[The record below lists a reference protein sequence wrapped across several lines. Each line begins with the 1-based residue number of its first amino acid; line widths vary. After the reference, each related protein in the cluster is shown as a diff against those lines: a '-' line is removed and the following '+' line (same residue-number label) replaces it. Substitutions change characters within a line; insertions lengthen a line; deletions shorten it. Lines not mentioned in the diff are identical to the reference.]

1 MIPFGNIGFYA
12 PSGQSVEAERIK
24 TVTVGGRTLNVT
36 EVDTPL
42 IEIVKTDSG
51 LPMWVWGVGG
61 ALLVGV
67 LLFTF
72 VKD

>member
-1 MIPFGNIGFYA
+1 MIPFGNIGFA
-12 PSGQSVEAERIK
+12 DTGIK
-24 TVTVGGRTLNVT
+24 TVTVGGRTLNVE
-36 EVDTPL
+36 EVSTPVAPT